1 MEIIKS
7 KRFLFFLYIMDFS
20 KRRRRRRTIDRMIRE
35 DKIGECR
42 DERSIPV
49 GKKKKND
56 ILTRC
61 VKGWTTGVRIGYRVT
76 SVCAVTVRRAG
87 RASAITT
94 ACHNPARTRAAA
106 LPVRIGAT
114 TDAPSDATT
123 TAASASTTGS
133 CRHGTTV

>member
-1 MEIIKS
+1 MQ
-7 KRFLFFLYIMDFS
+7 
-20 KRRRRRRTIDRMIRE
+20 RREVDS
-35 DKIGECR
+35 CR
-42 DERSIPV
+42 KE
-49 GKKKKND
+49 KKND

-114 TDAPSDATT
+114 SVFHHSVHCVLPTAPERGED
-123 TAASASTTGS
+123 
-133 CRHGTTV
+133 RHVP